1 MKKIIGIIGTACM
14 LFSLTACE
22 SPQQRQYNYENT
34 PHEEESDPGNK
45 QYVTFLTNGIT
56 IEIESFSGYA
66 NSERVQIKFK
76 NPEVFYRTI
85 RNAEGF
91 NEDVAFTTTEI
102 VTSFQNVIIF
112 DECTDIPSGVAE

>member
-1 MKKIIGIIGTACM
+1 MKKIIGIICTACM

-22 SPQQRQYNYENT
+22 SPQQKQHNYENP
-34 PHEEESDPGNK
+34 PHEEESDPSNK
-45 QYVTFLTNGIT
+45 QYVTFLTNGRT

-112 DECTDIPSGVAE
+112 DECTDV